1 MPMTKRER
9 TEYLHPPFNIRLG
22 RELGCNLMLIYVMA
36 LSFAVVSPII
46 LPFTLL
52 FFLENWVVWR
62 YQMLYTFERSY
73 ESGGMVPSLLT
84 ASALRHFLLKPRSGN
99 KRCPV
104 LNLFSEGCSP
114 RASGLFSVERV
125 MWSVVG
131 HNGRRQ
137 NCLEED

>member
-1 MPMTKRER
+1 MDGAVPLTKRER

-73 ESGGMVPSLLT
+73 ESGGIVRAPFKTPPQRRPLYT
-84 ASALRHFLLKPRSGN
+84 P
-99 KRCPV
+99 
-104 LNLFSEGCSP
+104 NL
-114 RASGLFSVERV
+114 
-125 MWSVVG
+125 
-131 HNGRRQ
+131 
-137 NCLEED
+137 